1 MVKNSS
7 ANAGDVGSIPGSG
20 RSPGKGNVN
29 PLQHSCLENI
39 MDRGAWWATVQGLT
53 KSQTQLST
61 HSKER
66 INALE
71 VSSVSH
77 LKWREHMISS
87 SGEGK
92 SGAALSSIYLRVYNS
107 AIKRNKLLTHTTTW
121 MTLKN
126 IVWRES
132 SQTWENTLCMVT
144 FIITARTSKKSIV
157 IRIRNT

>member
-1 MVKNSS
+1 
-7 ANAGDVGSIPGSG
+7 
-20 RSPGKGNVN
+20 
-29 PLQHSCLENI
+29 

-53 KSQTQLST
+53 KSQTQLSM

-107 AIKRNKLLTHTTTW
+107 AIKRNKLLTRTTTW

-132 SQTWENTLCMVT
+132 SQT
-144 FIITARTSKKSIV
+144 
-157 IRIRNT
+157 